1 MFIFVKNSTCLR
13 IAISAYCFII
23 FRSTPGVLFCLVIK
37 KLILG
42 QKNEFCFW
50 KLAEWNFFLSLT
62 RSHSQMCIR
71 IYIFDFQ
78 KHQTNKQ
85 KKKES
90 KKTKKNQQ
98 KNRRITGNISG
109 KPILKKNLRPPGE
122 DFCSHPH
129 FRKCVIFFRS

>member
-23 FRSTPGVLFCLVIK
+23 FRSTSGVLFCLVIK

-62 RSHSQMCIR
+62 RSYSQMCIR

-90 KKTKKNQQ
+90 KKAKKKPAKKQ
-98 KNRRITGNISG
+98 KNNREHLRKTDLKKKICGRQVKIFVVTRISG
-109 KPILKKNLRPPGE
+109 NA
-122 DFCSHPH
+122 
-129 FRKCVIFFRS
+129 